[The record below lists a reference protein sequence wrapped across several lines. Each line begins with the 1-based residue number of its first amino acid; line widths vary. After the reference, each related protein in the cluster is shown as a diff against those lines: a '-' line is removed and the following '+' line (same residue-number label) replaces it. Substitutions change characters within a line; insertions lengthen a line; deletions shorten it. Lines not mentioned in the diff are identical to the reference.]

1 MRFPGF
7 GNESGVT
14 NDAPVFS
21 PITFQVCGYF
31 TADQR
36 QPSIKMKLI
45 DPMTLPTPDQSLSL
59 RVRDACPSSDRP
71 RRGGCET
78 DFLPS
83 IITKCMFTTLLGLV
97 LATSGL
103 GAEPA
108 VTASTNADASVV
120 LDDTTLWRHFYVM
133 GASHYRNSATGKLER
148 ATIAWRKGGYLH
160 TPVTQAL
167 FSPLPPA
174 DWISP
179 AFDDCAWP
187 RLWWPQ
193 PVMVWNVPD
202 AYYDPFGTVV
212 VLARGKFEVK
222 NPAQVKACA
231 FSLDYW
237 GGVVVYVNG
246 KEVVR
251 QHLPGNMTNME
262 AVAED
267 YPAEAFFRANGKP
280 LNTDDDKNRDRL
292 ALRVRQLRE
301 VKIPASLLRQG
312 VNVVAI
318 EAHAAPALDPDIMHF
333 RSDGKVGWPPIG
345 VLRARLT
352 VSPASAAPTVGKVG
366 LSGSAPE
373 SLQVWNRAT
382 YDVVTVFDHGDPAE
396 PLRPIV
402 IHAARNAVFSG
413 RLMVGADGPIK
424 GLKVSVG
431 DLANGGEKIPA
442 AAVRVRCAVPATA
455 DKSWVAPDRFDGLLD
470 AIPADIPAITNQ
482 PPVERFY
489 DRSVARTAAVSR
501 AVVPLWFTVRVPTNA
516 TPGVYEGMVSV
527 VAEGCPPVRVPLQ
540 VRVCPWTAPDP
551 LDFREQ
557 NFIYYA
563 EEVLSK
569 YYEVPTWSDKH
580 FELIGKTLAV
590 LAEANSRQVLA
601 NLAVDFYGKTTN
613 PESLV
618 RWIKQSDG
626 SYEYDFTSFDKYLDT
641 VARTIGKPRSLRLN
655 CWGDPLSETKFY
667 RGYGAPAV
675 SLLDPKTGKL
685 ERLAQPK
692 LGSKE
697 SLAFWRPV
705 FAEILKKVKARGWL
719 EATTI
724 GFNSSH
730 LEPTPEMVDVAY
742 ELWPTGV
749 WSWGSHIAQRGAVF
763 VGTDKNRVMKVRHSE
778 NPVANVGTAVD
789 VFRDSPRETGIFTCR
804 NQFSDNTPLTY
815 LRRMG
820 EHAILWGYDGTGDF
834 GANQFPLKRGG
845 GGYYLPVAG
854 RGTEWHEVSTEAL
867 LYPGPDGPVATE
879 RFEVYREGMVISEAR
894 LFVLRAI
901 TEKKLSPELLQR
913 GSRYLDQRSAGFMRW
928 FCSRYMQAEEDAKLL
943 DLAGEVAREIGK

>member
-1 MRFPGF
+1 MALLALWLAG
-7 GNESGVT
+7 GTGVR
-14 NDAPVFS
+14 AV
-21 PITFQVCGYF
+21 
-31 TADQR
+31 
-36 QPSIKMKLI
+36 
-45 DPMTLPTPDQSLSL
+45 
-59 RVRDACPSSDRP
+59 
-71 RRGGCET
+71 
-78 DFLPS
+78 
-83 IITKCMFTTLLGLV
+83 
-97 LATSGL
+97 
-103 GAEPA
+103 EPA
-108 VTASTNADASVV
+108 VPPGKPAAPAADTAV
-120 LDDTTLWRHFYVM
+120 LLDEDTLWRHFHIM
-133 GASHYRNSATGKLER
+133 GASHYRNNATGKLER
-148 ATIAWRKGGYLH
+148 ATITWAPGGLPWK
-160 TPVTQAL
+160 PVTQAL

-174 DWISP
+174 DWSSP
-179 AFDDCAWP
+179 SFDDGAWP

-193 PVMVWNVPD
+193 PVTVP
-202 AYYDPFGTVV
+202 YGLVPQPFVQMFDTAV
-212 VLARGKFEVK
+212 VLARGKFEIK

-251 QHLPGNMTNME
+251 QHLPGTMTNME

-267 YPAEAFFRANGKP
+267 YPPEAFFRPDGWALN
-280 LNTDDDKNRDRL
+280 NTDNEKNRDRL

-301 VKIPASLLRQG
+301 VKIPTSLLRQG

-318 EAHAAPALDPDIMHF
+318 EAHAAPALDPDIVRHKGGS
-333 RSDGKVGWPPIG
+333 RETSWPPIG

-366 LSGSAPE
+366 TSGPATR

-382 YDVVTVFDHGDPAE
+382 YDAVTVFDHGDPAE

-402 IHAARNAVFSG
+402 INAARNAAFSG
-413 RLMVGADGPIK
+413 RLMVGADGPMK
-424 GLKVSVG
+424 GLKATVS
-431 DLANGGEKIPA
+431 DLARLRKSSSSSAKRSSSSNARVENEDDDEDEGGGAKIA
-442 AAVRVRCAVPATA
+442 ASAVRIRCAVPATA

-470 AIPADIPAITNQ
+470 AIPAEIPAITNQ

-501 AVVPLWFTVRVPTNA
+501 AVAPLWFTVRVPSNA
-516 TPGVYEGMVSV
+516 APGVYEGLVSV
-527 VAEGCPPVRVPLQ
+527 VAEGCPPVKVPLQ
-540 VRVCPWTAPDP
+540 VRVCAWTAPDP
-551 LDFREQ
+551 RDFLEQ

-569 YYEVPTWSDKH
+569 YYEVPPWSDKH

-618 RWIKQSDG
+618 RWIKQPDG
-626 SYEYDFTSFDKYLDT
+626 SYTYDFTNFDKYLDT
-641 VARTIGKPRSLRLN
+641 VARTIGKPWPLRLN
-655 CWGDPLSETKFY
+655 CWGEPSMLWNPTFY

-675 SLLDPKTGKL
+675 SLLDPQTGKL
-685 ERLAQPK
+685 ERLEQPK

-705 FAEILKKVKARGWL
+705 FAEILKKVQARGWL

-724 GFNSSH
+724 GLNSSGDK
-730 LEPTPEMVDVAY
+730 PTPAMVDVAY

-749 WSWGSHIAQRGAVF
+749 WSWGSHIAERGAVF
-763 VGTDKNRVMKVRHSE
+763 VGTDTNHVMKVRHSE
-778 NPVANVGTAVD
+778 NPWAGGGLGGPGSGVGTGHALANAGTRVD
-789 VFRDSPRETGIFTCR
+789 IFRNSPRETGIFLCR
-804 NQFSDNTPLTY
+804 NQFSDNSPLTY

-820 EHAILWGYDGTGDF
+820 EHAILAGYDGTGDF
-834 GANQFPLKRGG
+834 GANQFPLKRGV
-845 GGYYLPVAG
+845 GGYYCPNAG
-854 RGTEWHEVSTEAL
+854 RGTEWHGVSTAAL
-867 LYPGPDGPVATE
+867 LYPGPDGPVASE

-913 GSRYLDQRSAGFMRW
+913 ASRYLDERSQGFMFW
-928 FCSRYMQAEEDAKLL
+928 FGNRYMQSEEDAKLL
-943 DLAGEVAREIGK
+943 DLAGEVAREMGK

>member
-1 MRFPGF
+1 MKATVLLAAMWVGTLAS
-7 GNESGVT
+7 SG
-14 NDAPVFS
+14 
-21 PITFQVCGYF
+21 I
-31 TADQR
+31 
-36 QPSIKMKLI
+36 
-45 DPMTLPTPDQSLSL
+45 
-59 RVRDACPSSDRP
+59 
-71 RRGGCET
+71 
-78 DFLPS
+78 
-83 IITKCMFTTLLGLV
+83 
-97 LATSGL
+97 

-108 VTASTNADASVV
+108 RLARLHPEAAPGQAAGDVAVV
-120 LDDTTLWRHFYVM
+120 LDDTTLWRHFHVM
-133 GASHYRNSATGKLER
+133 GASHYRNNATGKLER
-148 ATIAWRKGGYLH
+148 ATITWHTGGWPW
-160 TPVTQAL
+160 TPVAQAL

-179 AFDDCAWP
+179 TFDDGAWP

-193 PVMVWNVPD
+193 PVTAPGGLVPQPHVHL
-202 AYYDPFGTVV
+202 YDTVV
-212 VLARGKFEVK
+212 VLARGKFEIK
-222 NPAQVKACA
+222 NLAQIRACA

-246 KEVVR
+246 QEVAR
-251 QHLPGNMTNME
+251 QHLPVNMTNME

-301 VKIPASLLRQG
+301 VKIPTSLLRQG

-318 EAHAAPALDPDIMHF
+318 EAHAAPALDPRIMHF
-333 RSDGKVGWPPIG
+333 KGERGVGWPPIG

-352 VSPASAAPTVGKVG
+352 VSPASAMPMVGKVG
-366 LSGSAPE
+366 LSGTAPQ

-402 IHAARNAVFSG
+402 INAARNAAFSG
-413 RLMVGADGPIK
+413 RLMVGAEGPIK
-424 GLKVSVG
+424 GLKASVG
-431 DLANGGEKIPA
+431 DLANGGDKIPSSS
-442 AAVRVRCAVPATA
+442 VRIRCAVPATA
-455 DKSWVAPDRFDGLLD
+455 DKSWVKPDRFDGLLD
-470 AIPADIPAITNQ
+470 AIPAEIPAITNQ

-489 DRSVARTAAVSR
+489 DRSVERTMAVSR
-501 AVVPLWFTVRVPTNA
+501 AVAPLWFTVRVPSNA

-527 VAEGCPPVRVPLQ
+527 VAEGCPPVKVPLQ
-540 VRVCPWTAPDP
+540 VRVCAWTAPDP
-551 LDFREQ
+551 RDFREQ

-569 YYEVPTWSDKH
+569 YYEVPPWSDQH
-580 FELIGKTLAV
+580 FALIGKTLAV

-618 RWIKQSDG
+618 RWIKQPAG
-626 SYEYDFTSFDKYLDT
+626 GYKYDFASFDKYLDT
-641 VARTIGKPRSLRLN
+641 VARTLGKPWPLRLN
-655 CWGDPLSETKFY
+655 CWGDPLSETDFY

-705 FAEILKKVKARGWL
+705 FAEILKKIQARGWL

-730 LEPTPEMVDVAY
+730 VRPTPAMVDVAY
-742 ELWPTGV
+742 ALWPTGV
-749 WSWGSHIAQRGAVF
+749 WSWGSHIAERGAVF
-763 VGTDKNRVMKVRHSE
+763 VGTDTNHVMKVRHSE
-778 NPVANVGTAVD
+778 NPWAGGGLGGPGSIRTGHAMANVGPPVD
-789 VFRDSPRETGIFTCR
+789 IFRNSPRETGIFLCR
-804 NQFSDNTPLTY
+804 SQFSDNSPLTY

-820 EHAILWGYDGTGDF
+820 EGAILTGYDGTGDF
-834 GANQFPLKRGG
+834 GANQFPLKRGA
-845 GGYYLPVAG
+845 GGYYCPIAG
-854 RGTEWHEVSTEAL
+854 RGTEWHGVSTEAL
-867 LYPGPDGPVATE
+867 LYPGPDGPVASE

-894 LFVLRAI
+894 LYVLRAI

-913 GSRYLDQRSAGFMRW
+913 ASRYLEQRSQGFMFW
-928 FCSRYMQAEEDAKLL
+928 FGNRYMQSEEDAKLL
-943 DLAGEVAREIGK
+943 DLAGEVARALGK